1 MTKTEIKRDF
11 DQEECDYITAIEL
24 LQLHCN
30 MSAREAEELVS
41 EWEEQG
47 SK

>member
-11 DQEECDYITAIEL
+11 DRDECDYITAIEL
-24 LQLHCN
+24 LQLHCC

-41 EWEEQG
+41 EWKEQG
-47 SK
+47 GK